1 MKGKSVVVIGAGFS
15 GMLCALILARYGCKA
30 TLVERA
36 ARPGFGVR
44 GFMRDDVYFDTG
56 LHYVGGLEDT
66 GVMQRILRFLGLA
79 DLPKISFNAD
89 CYDEIRLHGTRDP
102 VRFAVGF
109 EALKRSLCAR
119 CPGEEGAVSAY
130 LEKCRNVFAASP
142 LMNFAFATQTALRA
156 GGGTLSLAGF
166 LDSVTSN
173 LHLKAALSAHT
184 LLHGVAPADVP
195 FTQHAYV
202 AASYFDSVHAFAGGG
217 RTVVEA
223 LEQRLAQAGISPV
236 CGKAVRG
243 MCGSGGKLDRVVL
256 EDGQSL
262 SADAFIC
269 TSHPAALADMAP
281 AGMLRP
287 AFVHRLR
294 ALEETPSAYMLFGV
308 AETVPACLRGQNL
321 FVIGEGVKTLRSGP
335 AEEES
340 PLFYASCS
348 PRAIAP
354 DVKNPR
360 HGIVVISPG
369 DIQDVEPW
377 KDSTHA
383 SRPDAYKRF
392 KAARLS
398 ALREALVRVCPE
410 LTGVDFIDGATPL
423 TLRDYLRA
431 PRGGLYGCKH
441 TVSQFNPL
449 PVTRVP
455 NLFLAGQS
463 VVAPGL
469 LGTCLSAF
477 LACGFLVGHKRL
489 REDVLWN

>member
-1 MKGKSVVVIGAGFS
+1 MRGKSVVVIGAGFS

-44 GFMRDDVYFDTG
+44 GFMRDGVYFDTG

-89 CYDEIRLHGTRDP
+89 CYDEIRLRGTQDP
-102 VRFAVGF
+102 VRFAAGF

-119 CPGEEGAVSAY
+119 FPGEVGAVTAY
-130 LEKCRNVFAASP
+130 LEKCRNVFAASS
-142 LMNFAFATQTALRA
+142 LMNFAFDAQTALRT
-156 GGGTLSLAGF
+156 GGDTLSLAGF

-184 LLHGVAPADVP
+184 LLHGVASTDIP

-202 AASYFDSVHAFAGGG
+202 AASYFESVHAFAGGG

-223 LEQRLAQAGISPV
+223 LEQRLAQAGVSLI

-243 MCGSGGKLDRVVL
+243 MRGSGGKLDRVIL
-256 EDGQSL
+256 EDGQVL

-269 TSHPAALADMAP
+269 TSHPAELADMAP
-281 AGMLRP
+281 DGLLRP

-294 ALEETPSAYMLFGV
+294 ALEETSSAYMLFGI
-308 AETVPACLRGQNL
+308 AETVPDCLRGQNL
-321 FVIGEGVKTLRSGP
+321 FVIGERVKTLRSGS
-335 AEEES
+335 AEAGN
-340 PLFYASCS
+340 PLFYVSCPPQTAASGAKS
-348 PRAIAP
+348 
-354 DVKNPR
+354 PR

-369 DIQDVEPW
+369 DIQEVEAW
-377 KDSTHA
+377 KDSSHT
-383 SRPDAYKRF
+383 SRPEAYKRF

-398 ALREALVRVCPE
+398 VLREALLKACPE
-410 LTGVDFIDGATPL
+410 LAGVDFIDGATPL

-431 PRGGLYGCKH
+431 PRGGLYGCQH
-441 TVSQFNPL
+441 TVSQFSPL

-477 LACGFLVGHKRL
+477 LACGFLVGHKKL
-489 REDVLWN
+489 REDVLWS